1 MLAPTATSAD
11 WLAARQHARH
21 RRRTPVAARRLLG
34 IITAIDRPL
43 MCPGPAR
50 RCDHDAMRQ
59 IDVQAVPLEMLGTL
73 LTRDRSARFLA
84 TAARARALLAGRV
97 VWNVNATAHGG
108 GVAEMLQALLAYA
121 RGAGVDAQWLVLDAD
136 AAVFAIT
143 KRVHNALHGVL
154 DAGSDLGASEHEHYA
169 RVLEKNQASL
179 RKLVRP
185 GDIVLLHDPQTAG
198 LIDGVHE
205 TGAHVIW
212 RCHIGRDEHNAE
224 SDRGWEFLRGYLG
237 NADAFVFSRKRYVPD
252 WLPPERVRVIPPSID
267 PFSSKNRDLDEAQ
280 VGRLLRR
287 VGLIAGADSEEVEFT
302 RRDGTPGVVHRREN
316 LLSGSEPPPADAP
329 LVVQVSRWDRL
340 KDMGGVLAAF
350 GAYVAEARQDAH
362 LMLVGPE
369 VSGVSDDPEGAEV
382 LAACRA
388 EWERLPGPIRARC
401 HLASI
406 PMDDVDENAII
417 VNAVQRH
424 AMVVVQKSLVEG
436 FGLTVTEALW
446 KGRPVLASAV
456 GGIQDQIV
464 DGKDG
469 LLVPDPHDLP
479 GFAQRLLLL
488 LDDPLLAAAL
498 GQQGRARVRDDFIGD
513 RHLIQYVD
521 LFDELIAP

>member
-1 MLAPTATSAD
+1 MWQIKIQAT
-11 WLAARQHARH
+11 
-21 RRRTPVAARRLLG
+21 
-34 IITAIDRPL
+34 
-43 MCPGPAR
+43 
-50 RCDHDAMRQ
+50 
-59 IDVQAVPLEMLGTL
+59 PLETLGAL
-73 LTRDRSARFLA
+73 LTRDRSERLMAN
-84 TAARARALLAGRV
+84 AARARALLAGRV

-121 RGAGVDAQWLVLDAD
+121 RGAGVDARWLVLDAD
-136 AAVFAIT
+136 PAFFAIT
-143 KRVHNALHGVL
+143 KRVHNALHGEM
-154 DAGSDLGASEHEHYA
+154 DSGSDLGASQHEHYA

-179 RKLVRP
+179 RNLVQP

-198 LIDGVHE
+198 LIDGVRE
-205 TGAHVIW
+205 TGARAVW
-212 RCHIGRDEHNAE
+212 RCHVGRDEPDAVT
-224 SDRGWEFLRGYLG
+224 DRGWEFLRGYLE
-237 NADAFVFSRKRYVPD
+237 NADAFIFSRERYVPE

-267 PFSSKNRDLDEAQ
+267 PFSSKNRDLDDAE
-280 VGRLLRR
+280 VGRVLRR
-287 VGLIAGADSEEVEFT
+287 VGLIAGVDSEEVAFT

-316 LLSGSEPPPADAP
+316 LLSGWEPPPADAP

-340 KDMGGVLAAF
+340 KDMAGVLAAF
-350 GAYVAEARQDAH
+350 GAYVGEARQDAH
-362 LMLVGPE
+362 LMLAGPD

-424 AMVVVQKSLVEG
+424 ATVVVQKSLVEG
-436 FGLTVTEALW
+436 FGLTVTEAMW
-446 KGRPVLASAV
+446 KSRPVLASAV
-456 GGIQDQIV
+456 GGIQDQIL
-464 DGKDG
+464 DGRDG
-469 LLVPDPHDLP
+469 LLLPDPHDLP

-488 LDDPLLAAAL
+488 LDDPSLAAAL
-498 GQQGRARVRDDFIGD
+498 GRQGRERVRDAFIGD
-513 RHLIQYVD
+513 RHLIEYVD